1 AGVRPVGGDGPLRR
15 GGLMGV
21 QHDPSACKPER
32 KLARAA
38 PEVPRVRWVIQTRLG
53 GEDFDPLPFRPEYVG
68 LDLLQVSPVHNR
80 AAIGPGNL
88 EHGIGRSVLW
98 LRAEPVPTDG
108 HLIRAYIQFDAERSV
123 APSEWAAS
131 TWRGKPNAPWLIGN
145 VHPCPS
151 MSTHLSQSQRTG
163 LPMRAQPL
171 PEPVRFQY
179 TGDGPPDRPPHKP

>member
-1 AGVRPVGGDGPLRR
+1 
-15 GGLMGV
+15 
-21 QHDPSACKPER
+21 SARKPER

-38 PEVPRVRWVIQTRLG
+38 PEVPRVRWVFQTRLG
-53 GEDFDPLPFRPEYVG
+53 GEDFDGLPFRPEYVG

-80 AAIGPGNL
+80 AAIGPDNL
-88 EHGIGRSVLW
+88 EHGVGRSVLW

-123 APSEWAAS
+123 APSVWAAS

-151 MSTHLSQSQRTG
+151 LPGDRASALIVISAVSPLAQSPPRSHPRTAPPTQRW
-163 LPMRAQPL
+163 RAP
-171 PEPVRFQY
+171 
-179 TGDGPPDRPPHKP
+179 